1 MLRVSVG
8 VVPTVTGRTFAI
20 VDCWTVV
27 FAGVVA
33 GVLAGTL
40 APLGEEAGVTDAVG
54 LLPLPPPPQP
64 ASAVHR
70 ISAPRNLFGMTDLH

>member
-1 MLRVSVG
+1 LRVSVG
-8 VVPTVTGRTFAI
+8 VVPTVTGWTFGI

-27 FAGVVA
+27 PAGVVVGVFA
-33 GVLAGTL
+33 GAL
-40 APLGEEAGVTDAVG
+40 APLGEEGGVTDAIG

-70 ISAPRNLFGMTDLH
+70 ISAPRNFFGMTDLC